1 MKIFALIL
9 NFVVNAVAINVA
21 INFVL
26 SPDEDLM
33 NMSAQ
38 SLENAPS
45 ISVKTNQGIFAVDNA
60 YSESGLTDENIRI
73 DQMIMKTLRSPKAK
87 IRKSW
92 IKGKN
97 NHVSL
102 NILFND
108 GNCEQIEWLPING
121 SRDVLGEHPTGEAH
135 LHYYVDDSYCQDAHS
150 FIGVPNDI
158 HHVPLWLANS
168 AIKMSSKKTVDLVR
182 WNKENQKE
190 SDPQP
195 DRIQVYN
202 ALIKEANRFK
212 NEKKYSCTSFVNN
225 VWGYVTGKKF
235 VTNDVMFLSIKKA
248 TDYAFLVKECNEDW
262 CQY

>member
-1 MKIFALIL
+1 
-9 NFVVNAVAINVA
+9 
-21 INFVL
+21 
-26 SPDEDLM
+26 M

-60 YSESGLTDENIRI
+60 YSESGLTDENIGI
-73 DQMIMKTLRSPKAK
+73 DQMIRKTLRSPKAK

-92 IKGKN
+92 IKEKN

-135 LHYYVDDSYCQDAHS
+135 LHYYVDDSYCRDAHS
-150 FIGVPNDI
+150 FIGVPDAI
-158 HHVPLWLANS
+158 HHVPLWLVNS

-182 WNKENQKE
+182 WNKDNQKE
-190 SDPQP
+190 ADPQP

-202 ALIKEANRFK
+202 ALIKEAYRFK
-212 NEKKYSCTSFVNN
+212 KEKKYCCTSF
-225 VWGYVTGKKF
+225 
-235 VTNDVMFLSIKKA
+235 
-248 TDYAFLVKECNEDW
+248 
-262 CQY
+262 